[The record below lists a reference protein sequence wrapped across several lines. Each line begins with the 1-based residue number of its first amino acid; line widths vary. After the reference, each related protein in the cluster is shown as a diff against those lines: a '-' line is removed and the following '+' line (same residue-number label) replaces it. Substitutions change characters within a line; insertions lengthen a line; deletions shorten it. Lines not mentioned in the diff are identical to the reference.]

1 MVGRKYRC
9 KIAIMSQSQCID
21 LRPGVTEPVVLMISR
36 CEAEQGDLE
45 FRQIDPGMDL
55 GMDFE
60 AEYKA
65 AMELKKG

>member
-1 MVGRKYRC
+1 MY
-9 KIAIMSQSQCID
+9 A
-21 LRPGVTEPVVLMISR
+21 
-36 CEAEQGDLE
+36 A
-45 FRQIDPGMDL
+45 FHQIDPGMDL

>member
-1 MVGRKYRC
+1 MRGQFSGLHLLTV
-9 KIAIMSQSQCID
+9 
-21 LRPGVTEPVVLMISR
+21 
-36 CEAEQGDLE
+36 

-65 AMELKKG
+65 ATELKKS